1 MKNRDEKNQTHAER
15 SFSHFLSIYK
25 GLDPAEIARRCN
37 LPFDKNNFALRIMG
51 LPYLVPFPGCALNR
65 LDAGG
70 FSREGAGLS
79 GIFAPFWS
87 KNQQVRQAP
96 GGAQP
101 PVYEQ
106 ILFLRYLC
114 EGRWTPA
121 LGKRL
126 SYREAPWGETYF
138 PNFEGRCIKRFIR
151 LFGGNIEGFNKVMSE
166 NPALKAEKLE
176 KCDAGYRFEF
186 SSGFYMSFLL
196 WVADDEFPAQAQIL
210 FDDNMC
216 AAFTAE
222 DLAVACEAALSS
234 L

>member
-1 MKNRDEKNQTHAER
+1 MNGPGGEKQTHTGR

-25 GLDPAEIARRCN
+25 GLDPPEIARRCN
-37 LPFDKNNFALRIMG
+37 LPFSKNNFTLRIMG
-51 LPYLVPFPGCALNR
+51 LEYLVPFPDFALKRPDAALLGPAKDAR
-65 LDAGG
+65 LP
-70 FSREGAGLS
+70 E
-79 GIFAPFWS
+79 
-87 KNQQVRQAP
+87 
-96 GGAQP
+96 P
-101 PVYEQ
+101 PAYEQ

-126 SYREAPWGETYF
+126 SYREVPWGQTYF
-138 PNFEGRCIKRFIR
+138 PNFEGRCIRRFIR
-151 LFGGNIEGFNKVMSE
+151 LFGGNIEAFNKIMSE

-196 WVADDEFPAQAQIL
+196 WAADDEFPAQAQIL
-210 FDDNMC
+210 FDDNMS

-222 DLAVACEAALSS
+222 DLAVAGEAALGRLKGMENAGQNPLKPSV
-234 L
+234 